1 MNTSPQPLRPLP
13 PREWAWPHR
22 LVAGVALLAVVL
34 FCVNTWPDWRNN
46 PDLSHGFFAPLV
58 FLLLLWEGTRHHTTR
73 WLPADGRSFAATLA
87 CLAGAFLLLALAGL
101 LAASVGWSHA
111 VVHFVF
117 AGCLVLL
124 LAAAWLVLARRDVRA
139 VPFNWTVFTAIG
151 LWALV
156 APLPHGTYSR
166 LTFELQGNV
175 TSFVLHTLHLFG
187 VPARQ
192 QGNVIELAN
201 TSVGVEEACSGIRSL
216 VSCLYAGAFFAAW
229 QVRRVGP
236 RALLLVVA
244 PLFAI
249 GMNFARSLLLTLLAN
264 SGRDI
269 TGPWHDWTGYA
280 ILGITAVVLGGLAM
294 LCEDKAPADPSS
306 PGVSAPARSAA
317 RPAPA
322 LAFLGGSAL
331 CSFLLVFFVTS
342 LRATPLPSQ
351 INVNLGKLVPH
362 RAEGWHVATTTDL
375 YQFSDILR
383 TEHLMERTYM
393 KEDARGR
400 FEISLYI
407 AYWPAGAVPVSQ
419 VTTHTPD
426 ACWPGS
432 GWTPKLVPAWERDLR
447 LGDHVIPRTEYRQ
460 FTTSSQRIE
469 HVWFWHVYDGAP
481 ISFRDPYS
489 VPALVENALR
499 YGFRR
504 EGEQYFVRLSSNRPW
519 HELAGEPLVHQ
530 LFRNLEPLGL

>member
-1 MNTSPQPLRPLP
+1 
-13 PREWAWPHR
+13 
-22 LVAGVALLAVVL
+22 VAL
-34 FCVNTWPDWRNN
+34 FCQTLWPVWQDN

-58 FLLLLWEGTRHHTTR
+58 FALLLWEGSRHHASR
-73 WLPADGRSFAATLA
+73 WLPSDWRSLAASLTCLLGALFA
-87 CLAGAFLLLALAGL
+87 LALAGL

-111 VVHFVF
+111 IVHFVF

-124 LAAAWLVLARRDVRA
+124 LAAAWLVLARDDARA
-139 VPFNWTVFTAIG
+139 LPFNWTIFTAIA

-166 LTFELQGNV
+166 LTLELQSNV

-192 QGNVIELAN
+192 QGNVIELAT

-229 QVRRVGP
+229 QVRRPGP
-236 RALLLVVA
+236 RALLLIAA
-244 PLFAI
+244 PLLAI
-249 GMNFARSLLLTLLAN
+249 GMNFARSLLLTLVAN

-280 ILGITAVVLGGLAM
+280 ILGLTALVLAGLAM
-294 LCEDKAPADPSS
+294 LGEDKTPPVPVASPAPP
-306 PGVSAPARSAA
+306 PATRSG
-317 RPAPA
+317 PA
-322 LAFLGGSAL
+322 LAFLAGGVL
-331 CSFLLVFFVTS
+331 CATLLGFFVVS
-342 LRATPLPSQ
+342 LRATPPPPLL
-351 INVNLGKLVPH
+351 NVNLGKLVPH
-362 RAEGWHVATTTDL
+362 RPEGWAVATATDL

-383 TEHLMERTYM
+383 TDHLMERVYQRQD
-393 KEDARGR
+393 ERGV
-400 FEISLYI
+400 FEITLYV
-407 AYWPAGAVPVSQ
+407 AYWPAGAVPVSL
-419 VTTHTPD
+419 VSSHTPD

-432 GWTPKLVPAWERDLR
+432 GWTPKLVPERERDLR
-447 LGDHVIPRTEYRQ
+447 LGDRLIPRTEYRQ
-460 FTTSSQRIE
+460 FTSASNHVE

-489 VPALVENALR
+489 VPALIENALR

-519 HELAGEPLVHQ
+519 HELVQEPLVRQ
-530 LFRNLEPLGL
+530 VFRNLEPLGL

>member
-1 MNTSPQPLRPLP
+1 MNPTIQPQRPVPLRD
-13 PREWAWPHR
+13 WAWPHR
-22 LVAGVALLAVVL
+22 LVAGVALAAVAL
-34 FCVNTWPDWRNN
+34 FCLNTWPDWSSN

-58 FLLLLWEGTRHHTTR
+58 FLLLLWEGARHHTLR
-73 WLPADGRSFAATLA
+73 WLAADWRSVAASVA
-87 CLAGAFLLLALAGL
+87 CLAGAFLALALAGL

-111 VVHFVF
+111 IVRFVF

-124 LAAAWLVLARRDVRA
+124 LAAAWLVLARDDVRA
-139 VPFNWTVFTAIG
+139 VPFNWTIFTAIG

-166 LTFELQGNV
+166 LTLELQGNV
-175 TSFVLHTLHLFG
+175 TTFVLQTLHLFG

-236 RALLLVVA
+236 RLLLLLAA
-244 PLFAI
+244 PVLAI

-269 TGPWHDWTGYA
+269 TGLWHDWTGYA
-280 ILGITAVVLGGLAM
+280 ILGITAVTLGGLA
-294 LCEDKAPADPSS
+294 LICEDKPPAYASATTAPA
-306 PGVSAPARSAA
+306 SARPTA

-322 LAFLGGSAL
+322 LAFLGGSLL
-331 CSFLLVFFVTS
+331 CAFLLGFFVVS
-342 LRATPLPSQ
+342 LRTTPSPPQ
-351 INVNLGKLVPH
+351 ININLGKLVPY
-362 RAEGWHVATTTDL
+362 RADGWRVATTTDL

-383 TEHLMERTYM
+383 TEHLMERIYM
-393 KEDARGR
+393 KQDARGS

-419 VTTHTPD
+419 VSSHTPD

-432 GWTPKLVPAWERDLR
+432 GWTPKLIPERERDLR
-447 LGDHVIPRTEYRQ
+447 LGDHLIPRTEYRQ
-460 FTTSSQRIE
+460 FTTASNRVE

-519 HELAGEPLVHQ
+519 HELMDEPLVRQ
-530 LFRNLEPLGL
+530 IFRNLEPLGL

>member
-1 MNTSPQPLRPLP
+1 MNPATQTQRPTPLGA
-13 PREWAWPHR
+13 WAWPQR
-22 LVAGVALLAVVL
+22 LVVGVAMAAVAL
-34 FCVNTWPDWRNN
+34 FCLNTWPDWRNN
-46 PDLSHGFFAPLV
+46 PDLSHGFFAPFV
-58 FLLLLWEGTRHHTTR
+58 FLLLLWEGTHHHTAR
-73 WLPADGRSFAATLA
+73 WLPSDWRSVAASIVA
-87 CLAGAFLLLALAGL
+87 LAGAVLALALAGL

-111 VVHFVF
+111 VVRFVF

-124 LAAAWLVLARRDVRA
+124 LSAAWFVLARADVRA
-139 VPFNWTVFTAIG
+139 VPFNWTIFTAIG

-166 LTFELQGNV
+166 LTLELQGNV
-175 TSFVLHTLHLFG
+175 TSFVLHTLHIFG

-236 RALLLVVA
+236 RVLLVLTA
-244 PLFAI
+244 PLLAV

-280 ILGITAVVLGGLAM
+280 ILGITAVTLGGLAM
-294 LCEDKAPADPSS
+294 LCEDKIPGTPTAPGGAGPVG
-306 PGVSAPARSAA
+306 PVAH
-317 RPAPA
+317 PAPA
-322 LAFLGGSAL
+322 VVFLGGGTLCAL
-331 CSFLLVFFVTS
+331 LLGFFVVS
-342 LRATPLPSQ
+342 LRATPPPPQ

-383 TEHLMERTYM
+383 TEHLMERIY
-393 KEDARGR
+393 KKQDARGP
-400 FEISLYI
+400 FEVSLYI

-419 VTTHTPD
+419 VSSHTPD

-432 GWTPKLVPAWERDLR
+432 GWTPKLVPEQERGLR
-447 LGDHVIPRTEYRQ
+447 LGEHVIPRTEYRQ
-460 FTTSSQRIE
+460 FASASNRIE
-469 HVWFWHVYDGAP
+469 HVWFWHVFDGAP

-489 VPALVENALR
+489 VPALIENALR

-519 HELAGEPLVHQ
+519 HELEDEPLVQ
-530 LFRNLEPLGL
+530 QIFRNLEPLGL